1 MVMPETIDYL
11 KSEIERLEALPKA
24 ALIRENLE
32 RLKSAVRDAEASMAA
47 TEEFYEKIKRH
58 EARYPKEKGRE
69 CPERVCRSR

>member
-32 RLKSAVRDAEASMAA
+32 RLKKTVHEAEASIE
-47 TEEFYEKIKRH
+47 TKDFYKRLNK
-58 EARYPKEKGRE
+58 PKLHNRPRKPGRKRRE
-69 CPERVCRSR
+69 QHG